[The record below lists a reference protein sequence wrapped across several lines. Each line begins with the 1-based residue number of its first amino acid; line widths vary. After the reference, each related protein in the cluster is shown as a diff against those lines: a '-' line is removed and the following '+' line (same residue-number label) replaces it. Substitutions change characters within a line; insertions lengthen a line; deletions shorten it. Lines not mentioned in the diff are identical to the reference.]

1 VPPFRAVSSALR
13 EVLFM
18 SEDQG
23 ATVEGAGPTG
33 SPAPVE
39 TPDGANGS
47 ILTTQEGRFVSGL
60 ARVLALA
67 QCLGLG
73 LLVALLVR
81 YHAQVLSDVVLAG
94 MGTDFPE
101 VTEQAQQTVSPSILL
116 VPVLVALIASVSWGL
131 WLLRPWARRLAVAMA
146 LVLIAGGVCCAHWAI
161 TASEPASY
169 DSEDLNPADIQETKD
184 LLVAASVLA
193 GFYGITLGLLLLP
206 TVGRVFTEATR
217 EDRAVEKRFTIK
229 KDAPR
234 SHFEVEHEVEQ
245 L

>member
-1 VPPFRAVSSALR
+1 VPPILAAGSALR

-23 ATVEGAGPTG
+23 AIVEGADPTG

-39 TPDGANGS
+39 GSDDTNGS

-60 ARVLALA
+60 ARVVSLA

-81 YHAQVLSDVVLAG
+81 YHSQVLSDVVLAG
-94 MGTDFPE
+94 MGTEFPE
-101 VTEQAQQTVSPSILL
+101 ITAQAKQTVSPSILL
-116 VPVLVALIASVSWGL
+116 VPVLVAFIASVSWGL
-131 WLLRPWARRLAVAMA
+131 WKLRPWARRIAVVMS

-169 DSEDLNPADIQETKD
+169 DVEDLDASDVQETKD
-184 LLVAASVLA
+184 LLVSAAVLA

-206 TVGRVFTEATR
+206 TVGRVFALATL
-217 EDRAVEKRFTIK
+217 EDAAVEKRLQIAK
-229 KDAPR
+229 GVPR
-234 SHFEVEHEVEQ
+234 AHFDVEHEVEQ